1 MKNTIIRFLILSLAL
16 WLGAC
21 ATSHNSAGQ
30 EVVDHSFGF
39 NVDKDSPS
47 AELIDYRYGNSKDV
61 GTSNRESRRRE
72 GTSNQRASMSG
83 LMVRGDTLY
92 VKWRI
97 KDSGIEYEDTVDL
110 KSRLPRSIKD
120 QRIYF
125 IIDGSQLYVYLI
137 SLFPVR
143 EEAYTVEDAEKIYD
157 GMKTPHQQAFRGR
170 LRNSVVMIYPENK
183 KLYPINSK

>member
-1 MKNTIIRFLILSLAL
+1 MKNTFIRFLILSLVL

-21 ATSHNSAGQ
+21 ATSYNSSGL
-30 EVVDHSFGF
+30 EVVDHAFGF
-39 NVDKDSPS
+39 NVDKDSPT
-47 AELIDYRYGNSKDV
+47 AELIDYRYGDSKDV
-61 GTSNRESRRRE
+61 GASNRDSRRKE
-72 GTSNQRASMSG
+72 GTSNQRASISG
-83 LMVRGDTLY
+83 LMHRGDTLY

-97 KDSGIEYEDTVDL
+97 KDSGKEYEDTVDL

-137 SLFPVR
+137 SLFPAR
-143 EEAYTVEDAEKIYD
+143 EEAYSVEDAEKIYD
-157 GMKTPHQQAFRGR
+157 GMKTPHQRAFRGQ

-183 KLYPINSK
+183 KLYPLNTK